1 MSDEGNP
8 NRNLIRTSISN
19 FQWSTL
25 TIAVTSGAH
34 FAISILLARMLEPSD
49 FGIVAYAAVFVT
61 LTSRIT
67 EFGIAPAIIQAR
79 TLNQYHLRVGFTL
92 MVLLALA
99 CYAGLFAAAPL
110 VASGIRLRVLRV
122 AALSIV
128 ISSIGLIANSTL
140 QRDLRFKDL
149 FYISSFSSVCGYGM
163 VSIALAFLGYGPW
176 SIVLGNLAYLLLR
189 NIVSYVI
196 SPHPVTPSIKR
207 KEAAELLTYGF
218 GMSLGTFANVVA
230 RGGHIFVVGRILGDT
245 LLGIYQRAYTL
256 ITFPI
261 MTCNTATTSVLFP
274 TLAKVQDEQDRLRRG
289 FLISL
294 SLTSFILFPIMAS
307 LAICAPEVIIGLL
320 TKKWQAAIPV
330 TRLFCIFGIFS
341 SIYPLGDALG
351 RASGRVYQ
359 KSMIH
364 IVYGVISVGLCYIA
378 AFHGMMAVTG
388 AMIVSVIITYTLMGV
403 LVVRILKISFWRFL
417 EAQLSGVC
425 SALVVCGL
433 CFPVTWAGRL
443 LGMHEIVLL
452 SMQML
457 VSIAGLGIALFYLP
471 ERLVGGLRRI
481 ICDYLARF
489 VPDRFQHFVL
499 ERTNV

>member
-1 MSDEGNP
+1 MPIEGDP
-8 NRNLIRTSISN
+8 NRNLVHTSISN

-49 FGIVAYAAVFVT
+49 FGIVAYATVFVT

-79 TLNQYHLRVGFTL
+79 VLNQYHLRVGFTL
-92 MVLLALA
+92 MVVLALA

-110 VASGIRLRVLRV
+110 VASGVRLRVLRV
-122 AALSIV
+122 AALSLV
-128 ISSIGLIANSTL
+128 ISSAGLIANSTL

-163 VSIALAFLGYGPW
+163 VSIALALLGYGPW

-189 NIVSYVI
+189 NAASYVMC
-196 SPHPVTPSIKR
+196 PHPIRPSIKK

-218 GMSLGTFANVVA
+218 GMSLGTFANVIA

-256 ITFPI
+256 IMFPI
-261 MTCNTATTSVLFP
+261 ASCNSATTSVLFP

-289 FLISL
+289 FLLSV
-294 SLTSFILFPIMAS
+294 SLTSFLLFPIMAS

-364 IVYGVISVGLCYIA
+364 IVYAVVSVGLCYVA

-388 AMIVSVIITYTLMGV
+388 AMIISVIITYTLMGI
-403 LVVRILKISFWRFL
+403 LVVRILQMSFWRFL
-417 EAQLSGVC
+417 GAQLPGVC
-425 SALVVCGL
+425 SALVVSGL

-443 LGMHEIVLL
+443 LGFPAIVLL
-452 SMQML
+452 SMQIL
-457 VSIAGLGIALFYLP
+457 VSVAGLGIALFYLP
-471 ERLVGGLRRI
+471 ERLVGGPRRI

-489 VPDRFQHFVL
+489 MPDGVHQFFV
-499 ERTNV
+499 ERVHS